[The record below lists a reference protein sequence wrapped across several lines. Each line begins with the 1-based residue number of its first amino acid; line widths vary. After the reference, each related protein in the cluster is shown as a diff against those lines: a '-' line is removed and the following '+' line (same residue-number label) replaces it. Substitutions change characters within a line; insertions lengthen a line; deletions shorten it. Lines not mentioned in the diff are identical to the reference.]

1 MIGWLRTASFRTLL
15 LSALGVVALSL
26 AAVAGANV
34 VTASAPPTSSLKAQI
49 KGVKN
54 APQAAGFVG
63 RVQFQNSLIGSLP
76 MGASADPVLQGG
88 SGRLWVD
95 QNGQIRAELQS
106 EGGGGDAQIL
116 INKDGLQIWH
126 AAQNT
131 LYVLP
136 LGKEKAQKKAPQK
149 IRKGQRGQG
158 WINEL
163 KKDWNLSAP
172 QPGVLANRPVYTVRA
187 EPKTRMGQIGALAV
201 TWDAT
206 YKLPL
211 AVQLWAKDTAD
222 PVLSLSATEASYQ
235 APDPGVFQLSVPR
248 DAKRMVWEEQKNKR
262 PAKNMK
268 KVDLTRAS
276 LWAGKTLPSSLDGQS
291 FSSAVQGKNIL
302 LVAYGKDLNGVMII
316 VSPVEKVSNN
326 QSMQDLM
333 QTVDL
338 GGVQGKGMF
347 TPLGGMLSWTQN
359 NKVYSLVASKSQSE
373 ITALART
380 VSGL

>member
-1 MIGWLRTASFRTLL
+1 
-15 LSALGVVALSL
+15 
-26 AAVAGANV
+26 
-34 VTASAPPTSSLKAQI
+34 
-49 KGVKN
+49 
-54 APQAAGFVG
+54 
-63 RVQFQNSLIGSLP
+63 
-76 MGASADPVLQGG
+76 
-88 SGRLWVD
+88 
-95 QNGQIRAELQS
+95 
-106 EGGGGDAQIL
+106 
-116 INKDGLQIWH
+116 
-126 AAQNT
+126 
-131 LYVLP
+131 
-136 LGKEKAQKKAPQK
+136 
-149 IRKGQRGQG
+149 
-158 WINEL
+158 
-163 KKDWNLSAP
+163 
-172 QPGVLANRPVYTVRA
+172 VRA